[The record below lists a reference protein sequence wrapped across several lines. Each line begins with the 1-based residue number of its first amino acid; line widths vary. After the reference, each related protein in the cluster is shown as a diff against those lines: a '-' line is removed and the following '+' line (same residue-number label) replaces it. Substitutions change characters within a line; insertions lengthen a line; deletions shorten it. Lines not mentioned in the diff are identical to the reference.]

1 MRSKESIKKASQR
14 ARRKLLESSDEAK
27 IRKRLDAQRQ
37 AERRNNET
45 TSLSDIKK
53 QVYAQRQA

>member
-14 ARRKLLESSDEAK
+14 ARRKLLESSDEAN

-45 TSLSDIKK
+45 TCLSDIKK

>member
-1 MRSKESIKKASQR
+1 M
-14 ARRKLLESSDEAK
+14 LESSDEANM
-27 IRKRLDAQRQ
+27 RKRLDAQRQ

-45 TSLSDIKK
+45 TCLSDIKK